1 MGYGASVGTTTLI
14 NYYGLNSYFKY
25 IFDDERKRHNL
36 YLPGSKIKV
45 LSSKKIKKIK
55 PDYIYIFA
63 WRYAKQIIK
72 KNKDYIKDG
81 GTFVIPLPKFKLIRN

>member
-1 MGYGASVGTTTLI
+1 M
-14 NYYGLNSYFKY
+14 LNSKINVKINVIYLSFPSISPVFFSIGPIDVRWYSLAY
-25 IFDDERKRHNL
+25 IIGF
-36 YLPGSKIKV
+36 
-45 LSSKKIKKIK
+45 
-55 PDYIYIFA
+55 IFA